1 MNAIVDDNTREEDD
15 TCSTVTTEDSTTKYE
30 GQIIPKKIYPVVS

>member
-1 MNAIVDDNTREEDD
+1 MNGIVDDNTREEND
-15 TCSTVTTEDSTTKYE
+15 TCSTVTTEDSTTKHE